1 MLEADQGTSARKE
14 FRNPFSGLHDCS
26 DPWSTMARS
35 FQSRKPNLSSS
46 VILYLFLG
54 LLSFLLVQAM
64 FHGVIE
70 AKSNEAV
77 KVSFPQKLSAGQ
89 GVSQPN
95 EGLDEDEES
104 DDEDSREG
112 LDD

>member
-1 MLEADQGTSARKE
+1 
-14 FRNPFSGLHDCS
+14 
-26 DPWSTMARS
+26 
-35 FQSRKPNLSSS
+35 
-46 VILYLFLG
+46 
-54 LLSFLLVQAM
+54 M